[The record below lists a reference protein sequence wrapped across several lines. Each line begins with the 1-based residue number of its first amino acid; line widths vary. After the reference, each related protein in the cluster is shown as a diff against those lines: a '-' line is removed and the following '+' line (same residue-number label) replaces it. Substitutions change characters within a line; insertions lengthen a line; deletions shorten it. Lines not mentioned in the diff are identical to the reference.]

1 MSLLPT
7 NYQNE
12 VMNQAMSNRR
22 QYRVIQNNNNT
33 ISFIDVTVYDREGSL
48 FDADDVNAITEQIN
62 LNIQDLL
69 SIHNSID
76 VGVVNGIKGSAETD
90 YRTGQVS
97 LTAGNLGAYTK
108 AEVDNLISI
117 VGGLHFELVDELPTT
132 DISPAA
138 IYLVPSTSS
147 KKTNMKDEFIY
158 IRIEQFEDITENT
171 DIEDDFA
178 SLPVTGTEDIYYITS
193 DDNKIYT
200 WDDTNQQYVEETSLT
215 ALFVSSLPQTGQ
227 AGDIYILT
235 TDNTVHLWVESYDW
249 EQIGSTAVDLVDYY
263 DKTEIDTGALITA
276 SEFNLM

>member
-48 FDADDVNAITEQIN
+48 FDADDVNAITEQVN
-62 LNIQDLL
+62 LNIQDLQ

-76 VGVVNGIKGSAETD
+76 VGVVNGIKGSAEAD

-108 AEVDNLISI
+108 AEVDNLISV
-117 VGGLHFELVDELPTT
+117 VGGMHFELVNELPTT
-132 DISPAA
+132 DISQST

-147 KKTNMKDEFIY
+147 KKTNMKDEYIY
-158 IRIEQFEDITENT
+158 ILIQQFEDITENV
-171 DIEDDFA
+171 DVEADYA
-178 SLPVTGTEDIYYITS
+178 SLPITGTEDIYYITS
-193 DDNKIYT
+193 DDNKVYT
-200 WDDTNQQYVEETSLT
+200 WDDTNLQYVE
-215 ALFVSSLPQTGQ
+215 
-227 AGDIYILT
+227 
-235 TDNTVHLWVESYDW
+235 
-249 EQIGSTAVDLVDYY
+249 
-263 DKTEIDTGALITA
+263 
-276 SEFNLM
+276 

>member
-132 DISPAA
+132 DISQST
-138 IYLVPSTSS
+138 IYLVPSSTSRRAN
-147 KKTNMKDEFIY
+147 TKDEYIY
-158 IRIEQFEDITENT
+158 IRTSGFEDITENV
-171 DIEDDFA
+171 DIEADYA
-178 SLPVTGTEDIYYITS
+178 SLPVTGTVNIYYITS
-193 DDNKIYT
+193 DDNKVFT
-200 WDDTNQQYVEETSLT
+200 WDDTNEEYVEETGLT
-215 ALFVSSLPQTGQ
+215 ASFVSTLPQTGEV
-227 AGDIYILT
+227 DEIYVLT
-235 TDNTVHLWVESYDW
+235 TDNTAHLWVDSYDW
-249 EQIGSTAVDLVDYY
+249 EQIGSTSVDLTDYY
-263 DKTEIDTGALITA
+263 NKTEIDTGALITA